1 MNATRLESP
10 AESKAS
16 LAIWGLAFGYFA
28 AYVPY
33 SALTKALSRGLLPGM
48 EAQLS
53 GPAILPVTLFA
64 SAVSM
69 VVFLN
74 VSGWIKLAPR
84 RRVFG
89 LNVPT
94 PGPWTFLSGL
104 ATAAV
109 IITTT
114 LAYTFEGVSI
124 VFVMLL
130 MRGGV
135 LIIAPMVDLL
145 SKRKVR
151 WFSWVGLGLS
161 LVALVTAV
169 GSDSGAGI
177 TLVCAI
183 DIAVYLA
190 SYFVRLRFM
199 SRLAKS
205 DEPDANKRFFVEE
218 QLVAAPA
225 ALLFT
230 GVLALIGSEGAL
242 GQLREGFALRDP
254 MLLAVLFVVGVLSQ
268 GTGIFGGLILL
279 DKRENTFC
287 VPVNR
292 ASSVLA
298 GVVASFALATLTD
311 LSMPA
316 NPELFGAALV
326 IAAILVLSL
335 PPALETR
342 RKRAAEAAAATLPSA

>member
-10 AESKAS
+10 ADSKAS

-89 LNVPT
+89 LNLPT

-135 LIIAPMVDLL
+135 LVIAPMVDLL
-145 SKRKVR
+145 SRRKVR

-161 LVALVTAV
+161 LIALVTAV

-242 GQLREGFALRDP
+242 GQLRAGFELRDP
-254 MLLAVLFVVGVLSQ
+254 MLLAVLFFVGVLSQ

-298 GVVASFALATLTD
+298 GVVASFSLATLTD

-316 NPELFGAALV
+316 NTELFGAALV

-342 RKRAAEAAAATLPSA
+342 RKRAAAAAPSLPSA